1 MQESVDK
8 LIDKIVTQFQPLS
21 YFRTYLTEHLSGDFV
36 DNNMQILDSSDSAIE
51 SSILEFSN
59 KIVGYV
65 EKKVQT
71 ALILGKYDD
80 AS

>member
-1 MQESVDK
+1 M
-8 LIDKIVTQFQPLS
+8 S

-51 SSILEFSN
+51 SSILEFSK

-71 ALILGKYDD
+71 ALILGKYDA